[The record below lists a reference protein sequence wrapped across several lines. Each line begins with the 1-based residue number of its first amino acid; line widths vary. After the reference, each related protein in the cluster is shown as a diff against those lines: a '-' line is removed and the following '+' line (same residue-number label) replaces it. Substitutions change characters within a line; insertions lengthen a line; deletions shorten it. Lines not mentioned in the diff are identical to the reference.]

1 MRRSIAAL
9 FILLA
14 AAPAAA
20 QSPSSGSVRAFGGV
34 SFMSE
39 TGGVFGGT
47 VGVRVTPHVEVIGDV
62 GRVTNILPRKIQ
74 RDLDAAAR
82 ELGGYFGAPVT
93 IDGKAPC
100 VYGFGGVRL
109 RRATAQRIALF
120 IEAGA
125 GVARGTASIAAEAG
139 GVNVSRE
146 VVTALRVK
154 HSETQPLV
162 ALGGGVQVP
171 LSGRLSL
178 DLGYRFMRIFTDDPR
193 IDTATMTAGLSWG
206 F

>member
-1 MRRSIAAL
+1 MRASIATL
-9 FILLA
+9 FVLLA

-20 QSPSSGSVRAFGGV
+20 QAPSSGYVRGFGGV

-47 VGVRVTPHVEVIGDV
+47 VGLRVTPHVDVIGDV
-62 GRVTNILPRKIQ
+62 GRVTNILPRTIQ
-74 RDLDAAAR
+74 RDLDAAAS
-82 ELGGYFGAPVT
+82 ELGSYFGSPVT

-109 RRATAQRIALF
+109 RRVSAQRVALF
-120 IEAGA
+120 VEAGA
-125 GVARGTASIAAEAG
+125 GVARGTASIAAETG

-146 VVTALRVK
+146 VVALLRVK
-154 HSETQPLV
+154 HSETQPLF
-162 ALGGGVQVP
+162 AIGGGVQVP
-171 LSGRLSL
+171 LNSRLSL

-193 IDTATMTAGLSWG
+193 IDTATMTAGFAWG